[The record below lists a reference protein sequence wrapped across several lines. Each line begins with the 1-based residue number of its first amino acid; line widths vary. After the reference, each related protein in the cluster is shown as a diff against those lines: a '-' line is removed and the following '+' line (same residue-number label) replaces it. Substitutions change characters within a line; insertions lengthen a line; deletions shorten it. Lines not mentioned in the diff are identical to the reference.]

1 MSWKVTMSDTQHSDK
16 RKKILENLKNIA
28 GNSNAEMTE
37 VKQPKE
43 IVISNNEADRMY
55 QRLSGEVYLINK
67 NYTTYRGKIH
77 KRSILV
83 KGLNKENFRSY
94 VYETAD
100 GRWFDRAGLPIQQP
114 SALVKEDQVN
124 DNNID
129 NKQNNTEENVATDG
143 I

>member
-1 MSWKVTMSDTQHSDK
+1 MSDTQHSDK

-43 IVISNNEADRMY
+43 IVISNNEADRIY

-67 NYTTYRGKIH
+67 NYTNYRGKIH

-114 SALVKEDQVN
+114 SSLVKEDQVN
-124 DNNID
+124 DDNID
-129 NKQNNTEENVATDG
+129 NKQNNTAENVTTDG